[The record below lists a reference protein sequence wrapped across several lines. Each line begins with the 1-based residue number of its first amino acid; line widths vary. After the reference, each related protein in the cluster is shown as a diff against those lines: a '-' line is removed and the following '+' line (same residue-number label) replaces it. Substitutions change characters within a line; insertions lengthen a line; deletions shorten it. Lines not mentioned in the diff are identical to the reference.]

1 MRIPSGCSKND
12 KSTIVDK
19 VKGLIFGA
27 IIGDSLGLATEGM
40 TKSEVHQVY
49 GNGPIRF
56 GIEDNEG
63 VPFLRDSYRASF
75 EDNDFSGDSEQQLLI
90 IQSIMQNG
98 VFSYKEYAKLL
109 QDYSV
114 HGLPGLDKKPVGINT
129 TSQVV
134 VAHPDFLTN
143 PRKAAAEVWQT
154 TNKLRGASGAI
165 VRAAL
170 LGVPKFWDG
179 TTVIENTAD
188 CCRITHP
195 DPRCMISCVIVSTL
209 VARILRGQDL
219 ENEEHENLTSNT
231 NNNNG
236 LNHINIINKSSVPS
250 SLTLPPT
257 PTDSHRMSTS
267 SMNGKENVVSSLSQ
281 QQKQQKQQRQTLL
294 NENVTPPPS
303 SPTSS
308 CYTSSSSSLSLH
320 LDTSTTLMKIVR
332 SVIDTNKRI
341 LTAPNTDPL
350 FMTPETDV
358 KQTQLYYQQLME
370 TCSYFEDGPVDFG
383 FLQLDALV
391 IDDDDGGD
399 GDDEQEALSRGSFK
413 CLSAG
418 LYSFTRHLPA
428 GRETEYFKHIL
439 MDLVM
444 QGGEAD
450 TNATVVGAL
459 LGVRLGYSQLPSE
472 WVVGLKRWEWLE
484 DQVDEFCSLL

>member
-1 MRIPSGCSKND
+1 
-12 KSTIVDK
+12 
-19 VKGLIFGA
+19 
-27 IIGDSLGLATEGM
+27 
-40 TKSEVHQVY
+40 
-49 GNGPIRF
+49 
-56 GIEDNEG
+56 
-63 VPFLRDSYRASF
+63 
-75 EDNDFSGDSEQQLLI
+75 
-90 IQSIMQNG
+90 
-98 VFSYKEYAKLL
+98 
-109 QDYSV
+109 
-114 HGLPGLDKKPVGINT
+114 
-129 TSQVV
+129 
-134 VAHPDFLTN
+134 
-143 PRKAAAEVWQT
+143 
-154 TNKLRGASGAI
+154 
-165 VRAAL
+165 
-170 LGVPKFWDG
+170 
-179 TTVIENTAD
+179 
-188 CCRITHP
+188 
-195 DPRCMISCVIVSTL
+195 MISCVIVSTL

-219 ENEEHENLTSNT
+219 ENEEHENLNT
-231 NNNNG
+231 KINNNNNNNNNG
-236 LNHINIINKSSVPS
+236 MNHINIINKSSVPS

-267 SMNGKENVVSSLSQ
+267 SMNGKENVGSPLSQ
-281 QQKQQKQQRQTLL
+281 QQKQQRQTLL

-358 KQTQLYYQQLME
+358 EQTQLYYQQLME

-383 FLQLDALV
+383 FLQLDSLV
-391 IDDDDGGD
+391 VDDDDA
-399 GDDEQEALSRGSFK
+399 DDEEEGSSHGSFK

-428 GRETEYFKHIL
+428 GQETEYFKHIL